1 MPDDE
6 FLTVAEIAERLK
18 LNPQTVRNWIDRG
31 DMASV
36 RLGSRRVRVLSSE
49 LDRFIN
55 ESSSAQT
62 PDEDAARAEFNQ
74 ALNAV
79 QATTTNGDLSTAL
92 RRLAKAANRLA
103 RALPP
108 DQGG

>member
-6 FLTVAEIAERLK
+6 FLTVAEIATRLK

-55 ESSSAQT
+55 ESSSAQA
-62 PDEDAARAEFNQ
+62 PDQDAARAEFTQ
-74 ALNAV
+74 ALNTV
-79 QATTTNGDLSTAL
+79 QATTPDGDLGAAL
-92 RRLAKAANRLA
+92 RRLAKASNRLA

-108 DQGG
+108 HQGG